1 MFPVTSVEQTDRIK
15 ERQKPEKK
23 KFLPGLIYSKDR
35 KKYIKRERERKR
47 EKYSERDDFENAS

>member
-35 KKYIKRERERKR
+35 KKYIKREREREKER
-47 EKYSERDDFENAS
+47 ER